1 MKKKR
6 CVKAKVFHNKKIKII
21 VFTILFLMFS
31 TVLFLKFISNKMK
44 DIFIHIAE
52 EETKRL
58 ASIVVS
64 NSVTKNV
71 LKYLDTNTI
80 FIITRGENN
89 RIQTVD
95 LDTEIVNK
103 ILLESAKIVS
113 KNLTYLQKGMLE
125 KIDMDESDFINVEEK
140 EIRKGIF
147 YKIPIGVATNNI
159 FLSNLG
165 PKIPVRIFLIGDL
178 STNLNNKI
186 TNYGLNNAL
195 FEVYINF
202 EVVLT
207 IILPFKSS
215 SFKAHYVVPIASK
228 LINGDLPN
236 YYFNGYNQNSSIL
249 TVSVE

>member
-6 CVKAKVFHNKKIKII
+6 CVKRKVFHSKKIKII

-31 TVLFLKFISNKMK
+31 TVLFLKFISNKTK

-147 YKIPIGVATNNI
+147 YKIPIGVVTNNV
-159 FLSNLG
+159 FLSN
-165 PKIPVRIFLIGDL
+165 
-178 STNLNNKI
+178 
-186 TNYGLNNAL
+186 
-195 FEVYINF
+195 
-202 EVVLT
+202 
-207 IILPFKSS
+207 
-215 SFKAHYVVPIASK
+215 
-228 LINGDLPN
+228 
-236 YYFNGYNQNSSIL
+236 
-249 TVSVE
+249 

>member
-6 CVKAKVFHNKKIKII
+6 CVKRKVFHSKKIKITI
-21 VFTILFLMFS
+21 FTIIFLMFS
-31 TVLFLKFISNKMK
+31 TVLFLKVISNKTK

-125 KIDMDESDFINVEEK
+125 KNHEFI
-140 EIRKGIF
+140 R
-147 YKIPIGVATNNI
+147 Y
-159 FLSNLG
+159 
-165 PKIPVRIFLIGDL
+165 
-178 STNLNNKI
+178 
-186 TNYGLNNAL
+186 
-195 FEVYINF
+195 
-202 EVVLT
+202 
-207 IILPFKSS
+207 ILPKGS
-215 SFKAHYVVPIASK
+215 SFKNITQEDCD
-228 LINGDLPN
+228 LFMNNINSLCRDSLNGKSPYEAMLFLCDEYILKSIN
-236 YYFNGYNQNSSIL
+236 CYYIKPDEVIL
-249 TVSVE
+249 NESLLKY